1 MTYDWIAKK
10 LYVAM
15 RDAEQLHIYYLLDVG
30 DIKDRD
36 IVHVYTFETS
46 ISSDFQLEITVN
58 PFKG

>member
-15 RDAEQLHIYYLLDVG
+15 RGVEQLHIYYLLDVG
-30 DIKDRD
+30 DIEDRD
-36 IVHVYTFETS
+36 IIHVYTFETS